1 MQKDFPVLEAG
12 QVLDVVT
19 DLWRFLEG
27 LIFLSENKINK
38 IRK

>member
-1 MQKDFPVLEAG
+1 MQKDFSVLEAG
-12 QVLDVVT
+12 QALDVVT
-19 DLWRFLEG
+19 DLWRFLED